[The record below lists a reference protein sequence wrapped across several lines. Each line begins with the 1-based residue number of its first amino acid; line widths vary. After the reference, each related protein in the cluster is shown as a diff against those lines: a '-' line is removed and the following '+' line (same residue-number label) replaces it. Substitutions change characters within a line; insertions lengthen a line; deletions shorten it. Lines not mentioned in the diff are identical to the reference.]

1 MRNTNMPY
9 SLQQTYCK
17 QICSLLGLLH
27 KNKAFYT
34 AIAIH
39 GKSMHNKIKN
49 IQHNFRSDLI
59 NVTTQQDLEAIR
71 INYLGRQGILA
82 DLMTELKDLS
92 ADDKKTFGPLCN
104 QLKVE
109 FQDLHQQTQEILYK
123 KEQQALAEKAAAF
136 DVTINKPHQLRGSL
150 HPYTQITQEI
160 EDIFISM
167 GFAVADGPELET
179 DYNNFGALNI
189 PSDHPARAESDTFWL
204 PDMQRLLRTH
214 TSTVQIKTMREQSP
228 PIAII
233 CPGRALR
240 NDASHDFMF
249 MQIEG
254 MLIDKNISVANLLAV
269 LKEFLDKLFGKS
281 LKLRVRPG
289 FFPFVEPGLE
299 VDAECPFCTAG
310 CSTCK
315 GTRWIELLG
324 SGLIHPNVLAQNGI
338 DPTIY
343 SGFAFGSGLTR
354 LAMLKYH
361 ITDIR
366 LIHSGKIEFLEQ
378 F

>member
-1 MRNTNMPY
+1 
-9 SLQQTYCK
+9 
-17 QICSLLGLLH
+17 
-27 KNKAFYT
+27 
-34 AIAIH
+34 
-39 GKSMHNKIKN
+39 MHNKIKE
-49 IQHNFRSDLI
+49 IQQNFRSDLI
-59 NVTTQQDLEAIR
+59 NITTQQDLEAIR
-71 INYLGRQGILA
+71 VKYLGRQGILA

-92 ADDKKTFGPLCN
+92 AEDKKTFGPACN
-104 QLKVE
+104 QLKTE
-109 FQDLHQQTQEILYK
+109 FQDLHLQTQEILYQR
-123 KEQQALAEKAAAF
+123 EQQAIALKAAAF
-136 DVTINKPHQLRGSL
+136 DVTISKPNQQRGSL

-179 DYNNFGALNI
+179 DYHNFGALNI

-214 TSTVQIKTMREQSP
+214 TSTVQIRTMQQQTP

-240 NDASHDFMF
+240 NEATDASHDFMF

-254 MLIDKNISVANLLAV
+254 MLIDKDISIANLLAT

-299 VDAECPFCTAG
+299 VDAECPFCTTG

-315 GTRWIELLG
+315 GGRWIELLG
-324 SGLIHPNVLAQNGI
+324 SGLIHPNVLRQNGI

>member
-1 MRNTNMPY
+1 MTISKP
-9 SLQQTYCK
+9 LQQ
-17 QICSLLGLLH
+17 
-27 KNKAFYT
+27 
-34 AIAIH
+34 
-39 GKSMHNKIKN
+39 
-49 IQHNFRSDLI
+49 
-59 NVTTQQDLEAIR
+59 
-71 INYLGRQGILA
+71 
-82 DLMTELKDLS
+82 
-92 ADDKKTFGPLCN
+92 
-104 QLKVE
+104 
-109 FQDLHQQTQEILYK
+109 
-123 KEQQALAEKAAAF
+123 
-136 DVTINKPHQLRGSL
+136 GSL
-150 HPYTQITQEI
+150 HPYTYITQEI
-160 EDIFISM
+160 EDIFMSM

-189 PSDHPARAESDTFWL
+189 PADHPARAESDTFWL

-214 TSTVQIKTMREQSP
+214 TSTVQIKTMREQTP

-240 NDASHDFMF
+240 NEATDASHDFMF

-254 MLIDKNISVANLLAV
+254 MLIDKNISIANLLAV

-281 LKLRVRPG
+281 LQLRVRPG

-299 VDAECPFCTAG
+299 IDAQCPFCTTG

-315 GTRWIELLG
+315 HTCWIELLG
-324 SGLIHPNVLAQNGI
+324 AGLIHPNVLRNAGI

>member
-1 MRNTNMPY
+1 M
-9 SLQQTYCK
+9 Q
-17 QICSLLGLLH
+17 
-27 KNKAFYT
+27 
-34 AIAIH
+34 
-39 GKSMHNKIKN
+39 NKINDIQKN
-49 IQHNFRSDLI
+49 FHIDI
-59 NVTTQQDLEAIR
+59 NNVVTQQDLEFVR
-71 INYLGRQGILA
+71 IKYLGRQGVLT
-82 DLMTELKDLS
+82 DLMSTLKDIS
-92 ADDKKTFGPLCN
+92 ADEKRIFGPLCN
-104 QLKVE
+104 QLKIE
-109 FQDLHQQTQEILYK
+109 FQNLHLEKIAKLEQEEALLLAK
-123 KEQQALAEKAAAF
+123 KSALF
-136 DVTINKPHQLRGSL
+136 DVSINKPNQLHGSL
-150 HPYTQITQEI
+150 HPYTLITQEI

-179 DYNNFGALNI
+179 DFHNFGALNI

-204 PDMQRLLRTH
+204 PDLKRLLRTH
-214 TSTVQIKTMREQSP
+214 TSTVQVRTMKNNTP

-240 NDASHDFMF
+240 NEATDASHDFMF

-254 MLIDKNISVANLLAV
+254 LYIDKNVSVANLLAV
-269 LKEFLDKLFGKS
+269 IKEFLDKLFGKS

-299 VDAECPFCTAG
+299 VDAECPFCKTG

-315 GTRWIELLG
+315 GTRWIELMG
-324 SGLIHPNVLAQNGI
+324 SGLVHPNVLKECGI

-343 SGFAFGSGLTR
+343 SGFAFGPGLTR

-366 LIHSGKIEFLEQ
+366 LLHSGKIEFLKQ

>member
-1 MRNTNMPY
+1 
-9 SLQQTYCK
+9 
-17 QICSLLGLLH
+17 
-27 KNKAFYT
+27 
-34 AIAIH
+34 
-39 GKSMHNKIKN
+39 MHNTIESIRN
-49 IQHNFRSDLI
+49 SFRSDLI
-59 NVTTQQDLEAIR
+59 NVATEQDLETIR
-71 INYLGRQGILA
+71 VKYLGRQGILA
-82 DLMTELKDLS
+82 DLMTQLKDLS
-92 ADDKKTFGPLCN
+92 TEDKKTFGPACN
-104 QLKVE
+104 QLKTE
-109 FQDLHQQTQEILYK
+109 FQELHQQTQAILFARAQ
-123 KEQQALAEKAAAF
+123 ELIAQKAAAF
-136 DVTINKPHQLRGSL
+136 DVTISKPHQQRGSL
-150 HPYTQITQEI
+150 HPYTYITQEI

-189 PSDHPARAESDTFWL
+189 PADHPARAESDTFWL

-214 TSTVQIKTMREQSP
+214 TSTVQIKTMREQTP

-240 NDASHDFMF
+240 NEATDASHDFMF

-254 MLIDKNISVANLLAV
+254 MLIDKNISIANLLAV

-299 VDAECPFCTAG
+299 VDAQCPFCTSG

-315 GTRWIELLG
+315 HTCWIELLG
-324 SGLIHPNVLAQNGI
+324 SGLIHPNVLRQAGI

>member
-1 MRNTNMPY
+1 
-9 SLQQTYCK
+9 
-17 QICSLLGLLH
+17 
-27 KNKAFYT
+27 
-34 AIAIH
+34 
-39 GKSMHNKIKN
+39 MHNKIKD
-49 IQHNFRSDLI
+49 IQQNFRSDLI
-59 NVTTQQDLEAIR
+59 NVATQQDLETIR
-71 INYLGRQGILA
+71 IKYLGRQGILA
-82 DLMTELKDLS
+82 DLMTELKDLP
-92 ADDKKTFGPLCN
+92 AEDKKTFGPACN
-104 QLKVE
+104 QLKTE
-109 FQDLHQQTQEILYK
+109 FQDLHQQTLEILYK
-123 KEQQALAEKAAAF
+123 KEQQAIAQKAAAF
-136 DVTINKPHQLRGSL
+136 DVTISKPQQQRGSL

-179 DYNNFGALNI
+179 DYNNFGGLNI
-189 PSDHPARAESDTFWL
+189 PAGHPARAESDTFWL
-204 PDMQRLLRTH
+204 PDMQRLLRSQ
-214 TSTVQIKTMREQSP
+214 TSTVQVRTMQQQTP

-240 NDASHDFMF
+240 NEATDASHDFMF

-254 MLIDKNISVANLLAV
+254 FMIDKDISVANLLAV

-299 VDAECPFCTAG
+299 VDAECPFCASG

-315 GTRWIELLG
+315 GGRWIELLG
-324 SGLIHPNVLAQNGI
+324 SGLIHPNVLRQGGI

-343 SGFAFGSGLTR
+343 SGFAFGAGLTR

>member
-1 MRNTNMPY
+1 MQNRINDI
-9 SLQQTYCK
+9 Q
-17 QICSLLGLLH
+17 
-27 KNKAFYT
+27 KNF
-34 AIAIH
+34 
-39 GKSMHNKIKN
+39 
-49 IQHNFRSDLI
+49 I
-59 NVTTQQDLEAIR
+59 NELNNVVTQKDLENVRVA
-71 INYLGRQGILA
+71 YLGRQGFITEI
-82 DLMTELKDLS
+82 MTELKSMS
-92 ADDKKTFGPLCN
+92 ADDKRTFGPICN

-109 FQDLHQQTQEILYK
+109 MQNLHQATQEKLYQQ
-123 KEQQALAEKAAAF
+123 EQELVAQKSAMF
-136 DVTINKPHQLRGSL
+136 DVSINKPAQLHGSL
-150 HPYTQITQEI
+150 HPYTYITQEI
-160 EDIFISM
+160 ENIFISM

-179 DYNNFGALNI
+179 DFHNFGALNI
-189 PSDHPARAESDTFWL
+189 PSDHPARSESDTFWL

-214 TSTVQIKTMREQSP
+214 TSTVQVRTMKDQQP

-240 NDASHDFMF
+240 NEATDASHDFMF

-254 MLIDKNISVANLLAV
+254 LFIDKDVSVANLLAV
-269 LKEFLDKLFGKS
+269 IKEFLDKLFGKS

-299 VDAECPFCTAG
+299 VDAECPFCTTG

-315 GTRWIELLG
+315 GTRWIELMG
-324 SGLIHPNVLAQNGI
+324 AGLVHPNVLAQGGI

-366 LIHSGKIEFLEQ
+366 LLHSGKIEFLEQ

>member
-1 MRNTNMPY
+1 MHTIIESIRN
-9 SLQQTYCK
+9 
-17 QICSLLGLLH
+17 
-27 KNKAFYT
+27 
-34 AIAIH
+34 
-39 GKSMHNKIKN
+39 
-49 IQHNFRSDLI
+49 NFRSDLI
-59 NVTTQQDLEAIR
+59 NVTTQQDLESIR
-71 INYLGRQGILA
+71 VKYLGRQGILA
-82 DLMTELKDLS
+82 DLMTQLKDLP
-92 ADDKKTFGPLCN
+92 AEDKKTFGPACN
-104 QLKVE
+104 QLKAE
-109 FQDLHQQTQEILYK
+109 FQELHQQTQAILLQREQEIIA
-123 KEQQALAEKAAAF
+123 QKAAAF
-136 DVTINKPHQLRGSL
+136 DVTISKSNQYRGSL
-150 HPYTQITQEI
+150 HPYTYITQEI
-160 EDIFISM
+160 EDIFMSM

-189 PSDHPARAESDTFWL
+189 PADHPARAESDTFWL

-240 NDASHDFMF
+240 NEATDASHDFMF

-254 MLIDKNISVANLLAV
+254 MLIDKNISIANLLAI

-299 VDAECPFCTAG
+299 VDAQCPFCTTG

-315 GTRWIELLG
+315 HTCWIELLG
-324 SGLIHPNVLAQNGI
+324 SGLIHPNVLRQAGI

>member
-1 MRNTNMPY
+1 M
-9 SLQQTYCK
+9 Q
-17 QICSLLGLLH
+17 
-27 KNKAFYT
+27 
-34 AIAIH
+34 
-39 GKSMHNKIKN
+39 NKIKD
-49 IQHNFRSDLI
+49 IQQNFTSDLI
-59 NVTTQQDLEAIR
+59 NVRTEQDLEAIR
-71 INYLGRQGILA
+71 IKYLGRQGILA

-92 ADDKKTFGPLCN
+92 AEDKKTFGPLCN
-104 QLKVE
+104 AIKVE
-109 FQDLHQQTQEILYK
+109 FQNLHQQTQEILYTRA
-123 KEQQALAEKAAAF
+123 QQALAEKAAAF
-136 DVTINKPHQLRGSL
+136 DVSISKPNQQRGSL
-150 HPYTQITQEI
+150 HPYSYITQEI

-179 DYNNFGALNI
+179 DFNNFGALNI
-189 PSDHPARAESDTFWL
+189 PADHPARAESDTFWL
-204 PDMQRLLRTH
+204 PDMHRLLRTH
-214 TSTVQIKTMREQSP
+214 TSTVQIRTMQQQTP

-240 NDASHDFMF
+240 NEATDASHDFMF

-254 MLIDKNISVANLLAV
+254 MLIDKNISVANLLAI

-299 VDAECPFCTAG
+299 VDAECPFCTQG

-315 GTRWIELLG
+315 HTRWIELLG
-324 SGLIHPNVLAQNGI
+324 SGLIHPNVLAQGGI
-338 DPTIY
+338 DPKIY

-366 LIHSGKIEFLEQ
+366 LLHSGKIEFLEQ

>member
-1 MRNTNMPY
+1 MHKRIEQIRFDFTNALM
-9 SLQQTYCK
+9 
-17 QICSLLGLLH
+17 
-27 KNKAFYT
+27 
-34 AIAIH
+34 
-39 GKSMHNKIKN
+39 
-49 IQHNFRSDLI
+49 
-59 NVTTQQDLEAIR
+59 NVATHHDLEAIR
-71 INYLGRQGILA
+71 ITYLGRQGILV
-82 DLMTELKDLS
+82 DLMTDLKNLS

-104 QLKVE
+104 VIKVE
-109 FQDLHQQTQEILYK
+109 FQDLHKASLELLYK
-123 KEQQALAEKAAAF
+123 QEQEAIAAKAALF
-136 DVTINKPHQLRGSL
+136 DVSISRHQEEQGSL
-150 HPYTQITQEI
+150 HPYTYITQEI

-167 GFAVADGPELET
+167 GFSVADGPELET
-179 DYNNFGALNI
+179 DEHNFGALNI
-189 PSDHPARAESDTFWL
+189 PADHPARAESDTFWL

-214 TSTVQIKTMREQSP
+214 TSTVQIRTMKSQTP

-240 NDASHDFMF
+240 NEATDASHDFMF

-254 MLIDKNISVANLLAV
+254 LFIDKNVSVANLLAII
-269 LKEFLDKLFGKS
+269 KEFLDKLFNKE

-289 FFPFVEPGLE
+289 YFPFVEPGLE
-299 VDAECPFCTAG
+299 VDASCPFCADG

-315 GTRWIELLG
+315 GTGWIELMG
-324 SGLIHPNVLAQNGI
+324 SGLVHPNVLSQAGI

-366 LIHSGKIEFLEQ
+366 LIHSGKIEFLKQ

>member
-1 MRNTNMPY
+1 M
-9 SLQQTYCK
+9 Q
-17 QICSLLGLLH
+17 
-27 KNKAFYT
+27 
-34 AIAIH
+34 
-39 GKSMHNKIKN
+39 NKIKS
-49 IQHNFRSDLI
+49 IQQNFRSDLI

-71 INYLGRQGILA
+71 IKYLGRQGILA

-92 ADDKKTFGPLCN
+92 ADDKKVFGPLCN
-104 QLKVE
+104 QLKAE
-109 FQDLHQQTQEILYK
+109 FQDLHEQTLAILYK
-123 KEQQALAEKAAAF
+123 KEHEALAQKAAAF
-136 DVTINKPHQLRGSL
+136 DVSISKPHQQRGSL

-189 PSDHPARAESDTFWL
+189 PADHPARAESDTFWL

-214 TSTVQIKTMREQSP
+214 TSTVQIKTMREQTP

-240 NDASHDFMF
+240 NEATDASHDFMF

-299 VDAECPFCTAG
+299 VDAECPFCTIG

-324 SGLIHPNVLAQNGI
+324 SGLIHPHVLRQNGI

>member
-1 MRNTNMPY
+1 M
-9 SLQQTYCK
+9 Q
-17 QICSLLGLLH
+17 
-27 KNKAFYT
+27 
-34 AIAIH
+34 
-39 GKSMHNKIKN
+39 NKIQD
-49 IQHNFRSDLI
+49 IQQNFRSDLI
-59 NVTTQQDLEAIR
+59 NVNTQQDLETIR
-71 INYLGRQGILA
+71 IKYLGRQGILA
-82 DLMTELKDLS
+82 NLMTQLKDLP
-92 ADDKKTFGPLCN
+92 AEDKRTFGPACN
-104 QLKVE
+104 QLKAE
-109 FQDLHQQTQEILYK
+109 FQDLYQKTLELLYK
-123 KEQQALAEKAAAF
+123 REQEAIAQKAAAF
-136 DVTINKPHQLRGSL
+136 DVTINKPNQQHGSL
-150 HPYTQITQEI
+150 HPYTKITQEI

-179 DYNNFGALNI
+179 DYNNFGGLNI
-189 PSDHPARAESDTFWL
+189 PADHPARAESDTFWL
-204 PDMQRLLRTH
+204 PDMQRLLRTQ
-214 TSTVQIKTMREQSP
+214 TSTVQVRTMQKQTP
-228 PIAII
+228 PIAVI
-233 CPGRALR
+233 CPGRAMR
-240 NDASHDFMF
+240 NEATDASHDFMF

-289 FFPFVEPGLE
+289 YFPFVEPGLE
-299 VDAECPFCTAG
+299 VDAECPFCTTG

-315 GTRWIELLG
+315 GGRWIELLG
-324 SGLIHPNVLAQNGI
+324 SGLIHPNVLRQNGI

>member
-1 MRNTNMPY
+1 MYNTIE
-9 SLQQTYCK
+9 T
-17 QICSLLGLLH
+17 
-27 KNKAFYT
+27 
-34 AIAIH
+34 
-39 GKSMHNKIKN
+39 
-49 IQHNFRSDLI
+49 IQNNFRADLL
-59 NVTTQQDLEAIR
+59 NVQSAEDLELVR
-71 INYLGRQGILA
+71 IKYLGRQGILA
-82 DLMTELKDLS
+82 DLMTELKNLS
-92 ADDKKTFGPLCN
+92 ADDKRVFGPLCN
-104 QLKVE
+104 QLKTE
-109 FQDLHQQTQEILYK
+109 FQNLHLALQEQFYQQ
-123 KEQQALAEKAAAF
+123 QQAALAKKAAAF
-136 DVTINKPHQLRGSL
+136 DVTINKPGQLHGSL
-150 HPYTQITQEI
+150 HPYTLLTQAI

-167 GFAVADGPELET
+167 GFAVADGPELE
-179 DYNNFGALNI
+179 DDFHNFGALNI

-214 TSTVQIKTMREQSP
+214 TSTIQIRTMEKQSP

-233 CPGRALR
+233 CPGRAMR
-240 NDASHDFMF
+240 NEATDASHDFMF

-254 MLIDKNISVANLLAV
+254 MLIDKNISIANLLAV
-269 LKEFLDKLFGKS
+269 LKEFLDQLFGKAI
-281 LKLRVRPG
+281 KLRVRPG

-299 VDAECPFCTAG
+299 IDASCPFCTQG

-315 GTRWIELLG
+315 NTGWIELLG
-324 SGLIHPNVLAQNGI
+324 AGLIHPKVLMQSGI
-338 DPTIY
+338 DPQIY

>member
-1 MRNTNMPY
+1 M
-9 SLQQTYCK
+9 
-17 QICSLLGLLH
+17 H
-27 KNKAFYT
+27 K
-34 AIAIH
+34 
-39 GKSMHNKIKN
+39 KIEE
-49 IQHNFRSDLI
+49 IQNHFRSELL
-59 NVTTQQDLEAIR
+59 NVQTAQELEAVR
-71 INYLGRQGILA
+71 VKYLGRQGILA
-82 DLMTELKDLS
+82 DLMIELKELS
-92 ADDKKTFGPLCN
+92 PDDKRIFGPLCN
-104 QLKVE
+104 QLKAE
-109 FQDLHQQTQEILYK
+109 FQQLHQEIQEKLYTQ
-123 KEQQALAEKAAAF
+123 EQQAAAQKAAAF
-136 DVTINKPHQLRGSL
+136 DVTIDKPNQLQGSL
-150 HPYTQITQEI
+150 HPYTHITQEI

-167 GFAVADGPELET
+167 GFAVADGPELE
-179 DYNNFGALNI
+179 DDFHNFGALNI
-189 PSDHPARAESDTFWL
+189 PADHPARAESDTFWL
-204 PDMQRLLRTH
+204 PDMKRLLRTH
-214 TSTVQIKTMREQSP
+214 TSTVQIRTMEKQTA

-240 NDASHDFMF
+240 NEATDASHDFMF

-254 MLIDKNISVANLLAV
+254 MLIDKNISIANLLAV

-281 LKLRVRPG
+281 MKLRVRPG

-299 VDAECPFCTAG
+299 IDASCPFCTSG

-315 GTRWIELLG
+315 QSCWIELLG
-324 SGLIHPNVLAQNGI
+324 AGLIHPNVLRQAGI
-338 DPTIY
+338 DPKIY

>member
-1 MRNTNMPY
+1 
-9 SLQQTYCK
+9 
-17 QICSLLGLLH
+17 
-27 KNKAFYT
+27 
-34 AIAIH
+34 
-39 GKSMHNKIKN
+39 MHNKIKEISN
-49 IQHNFRSDLI
+49 SFKSDLI
-59 NVTTQQDLEAIR
+59 NISTEQELETVR
-71 INYLGRQGILA
+71 VKYLGRQGVLT

-92 ADDKKTFGPLCN
+92 ADEKRVFGPICN

-109 FQDLHQQTQEILYK
+109 IQDLYQQTLQILYK
-123 KEQQALAEKAAAF
+123 KEQEVIAQKAAAF
-136 DVTINKPHQLRGSL
+136 DVTINKPGQTRGSL
-150 HPYTQITQEI
+150 HPYTYITQEI

-167 GFAVADGPELET
+167 GFSVADGPELET
-179 DYNNFGALNI
+179 EHNNFTGLNI
-189 PSDHPARAESDTFWL
+189 PQGHPARAESDTFWL
-204 PDMQRLLRTH
+204 PDMQRLLRSQ
-214 TSTVQIKTMREQSP
+214 TSTVQIKTMREQTP

-240 NDASHDFMF
+240 NEATDASHDFMF
-249 MQIEG
+249 MQIEC
-254 MLIDKNISVANLLAV
+254 MMIDKNISVANLLAV

-289 FFPFVEPGLE
+289 YFPFVEPGLE
-299 VDAECPFCTAG
+299 VDAQCPFCTTG

-315 GTRWIELLG
+315 QTCWIELLG
-324 SGLIHPNVLAQNGI
+324 SGLIHPNVLLQAGI

-366 LIHSGKIEFLEQ
+366 LIHSGKIEFL
-378 F
+378 